1 MRITVVTLFPEALR
15 GYLDSSIVGRARRR
29 GIVTVDLVDPRWWAG
44 GRHRVVDDRPF
55 GGGPGMVIKPEPL
68 GACLDALRADGPG
81 RMLFTS
87 PQGPQL
93 NASRAQCLAGEKRL
107 MIVCGH
113 YEGIDERVM
122 EHFHGEEFSIGD
134 VVLSGGEPAAL
145 VLIDAVTRL
154 LPGALGDAAS
164 AVEDSFA
171 DGLLDH
177 PPYTKP
183 RIWRGRAVP
192 EALLSGDHAR
202 INAWRLKQRQRRT
215 AERRPDLAQGHQ
227 APTSVNR
234 SRSDS
239 DPNRP
244 ADG

>member
-29 GIVTVDLVDPRWWAG
+29 GIVTVELVDPRWWAG

-68 GACLDALRADGPG
+68 GSCLDALRAGSPG

-87 PQGPQL
+87 PQGPPLDAQ
-93 NASRAQCLAGEKRL
+93 RAQNLAEETDL
-107 MIVCGH
+107 IVVCGH

-122 EHFHGEEFSIGD
+122 EHFEGEEFSIGD

-183 RIWRGRAVP
+183 RIWRGLAVP

-202 INAWRLKQRQRRT
+202 IAAWRLEQRQQRT
-215 AERRPDLAQGHQ
+215 AERRPDLV
-227 APTSVNR
+227 P
-234 SRSDS
+234 
-239 DPNRP
+239 
-244 ADG
+244 